1 MANIASAKKR
11 IRRTKRQTEVNSRR
25 LGAVRTHIRK
35 VEAAIEAGNKSEAEA
50 ALRAAEP
57 FVMRGAQKGILRRN
71 MASRKISRL
80 SKQIKGMAA

>member
-25 LGAVRTHIRK
+25 RSAVRTTIRK
-35 VEAAIEAGNKSEAEA
+35 VEEAIEAGNKSEAEA

-57 FVMRGAQKGILRRN
+57 FMMRSAQKGIVRRN
-71 MASRKISRL
+71 TASRKISRL

>member
-25 LGAVRTHIRK
+25 LSAVRTQVRK
-35 VEAAIEAGNKSEAEA
+35 VEAAIAAGNKSEAEA
-50 ALRAAEP
+50 ALRTAEP
-57 FVMRGAQKGILRRN
+57 FMMRGAQKGIVRRN
-71 MASRKISRL
+71 TASRKISRL